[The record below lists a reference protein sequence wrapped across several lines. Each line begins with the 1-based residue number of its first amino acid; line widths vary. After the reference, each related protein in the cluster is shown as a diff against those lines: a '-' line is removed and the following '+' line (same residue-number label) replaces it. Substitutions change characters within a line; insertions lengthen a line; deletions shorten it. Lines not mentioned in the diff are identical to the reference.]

1 MMKKK
6 CIPLLIP
13 LLSFS
18 AAAEAIVNIESLHTG
33 KPKEGFSGNV
43 ELSISNTSGNTEK
56 EDYSLGT
63 RLQWH
68 KHKVTDYLLIRGA
81 YGESAGIKTTENSFM
96 HARHIYQ
103 FQPRVAAE
111 AYVQAEQ
118 DTFARLE
125 FRGLAGA
132 GGRFTL
138 YEQASQGVIHL
149 GLGAYYSEER
159 IDDRYPDGG
168 TENIWRGSSYLILK
182 YQASENT
189 ALVSSTY
196 YQPAVEGA
204 DDYRM
209 LEQAA
214 MKVKLNDTLS
224 LVLSADYRYDSKPPI
239 GVEKRDIRYTTA
251 FSLAF

>member
-1 MMKKK
+1 MMKKHSAT
-6 CIPLLIP
+6 LLICA
-13 LLSFS
+13 LGFS
-18 AAAEAIVNIESLHTG
+18 TSAEAIVNMEDLHTG
-33 KPKEGFSGNV
+33 SPKVGLSGKV
-43 ELSISNTSGNTEK
+43 ELAVSSTTGNTEK
-56 EDYSLGT
+56 EDYTLGT

-68 KHKVTDYLLIRGA
+68 KDKVTDYLLLRGA
-81 YGESAGIKTTENSFM
+81 YGESAGIKTTENSFL

-103 FQPRVAAE
+103 FRPRLAAE

-125 FRGLAGA
+125 LRSLAGA

-138 YEQASQGVIHL
+138 YEQESQGVIHL
-149 GLGAYYSEER
+149 GLGAYYSKER
-159 IDDRYPDGG
+159 IDDSYADGG
-168 TENIWRGSSYLILK
+168 TEKLWRGSTYLILK

-196 YQPAVEGA
+196 YQPAFEGA

-239 GVEKRDIRYTTA
+239 QVEKRDVRYTTS
-251 FSLAF
+251 FSLEF

>member
-1 MMKKK
+1 MKKALAP
-6 CIPLLIP
+6 ILL
-13 LLSFS
+13 LALGYSS
-18 AAAEAIVNIESLHTG
+18 GAWAIVNMEDLHTG
-33 KPKEGFSGNV
+33 TPREGFSGNV
-43 ELSISNTSGNTEK
+43 ELSLSNTSGNTEK
-56 EDYSLGT
+56 EDYALGT

-68 KHKVTDYLLIRGA
+68 KDKITDYLLLSSA
-81 YGESAGIKTTENSFM
+81 YGESAGVKTTEKSFM

-103 FQPRVAAE
+103 FWPRVAAE
-111 AYVQAEQ
+111 GYVQAEQ

-125 FRGLAGA
+125 FRGLAGG

-138 YEQASQGVIHL
+138 YQQESRGVVYL

-159 IDDRYPDGG
+159 IDDSYPDGG
-168 TENIWRGSSYLILK
+168 TENLWRASSYLILK

-196 YQPAVEGA
+196 YQPAFDGA
-204 DDYRM
+204 KDFRL

-214 MKVKLNDTLS
+214 MWVKLNDTLS
-224 LVLSADYRYDSKPPI
+224 LVLSADYRYDSEPPI
-239 GVEKRDIRYTTA
+239 GVEKRDVTYTTG